1 MACRAPDVAAMWN
14 KEKGIPMRSQ
24 YLGIAAALLIMLPPS
39 VHAAVDRVSDKE
51 LSAVVKAL
59 GNKAENFIDAVD
71 SKLKNSIVRGAT
83 GEKDFGLFL
92 GDFDKSIE
100 KLRKRY
106 SKTYAASEEA
116 SDVIRRGSEL
126 EAFVK
131 SQPGMKGEK
140 QWVALSA
147 DLSRVALAYGTDYP
161 ADPTRIVPA
170 RRVGDGEL
178 LAAADVIAKSST
190 TAAGAAAK
198 ISKDKKATD
207 AQRTSATAFV
217 RSSEL
222 MKPSL
227 EALKRR
233 VSKGES
239 ALAEAQ
245 QVVGA
250 MTDMTSA
257 ATNLP
262 FSKKTAEAWEKAGPA
277 AGKLAL
283 AYRIEPVAQPP
294 N

>member
-1 MACRAPDVAAMWN
+1 
-14 KEKGIPMRSQ
+14 MRSR
-24 YLGIAAALLIMLPPS
+24 YLGLAAALLIVLPLS
-39 VHAAVDRVSDKE
+39 GHAEVDRVSDKE
-51 LSAVVKAL
+51 LTALVKDL
-59 GNKAENFIDAVD
+59 DRKAGRFISAVD

-100 KLRKRY
+100 RLQKRY

-126 EAFVK
+126 DAFVK

-140 QWVALSA
+140 QWVTLSA
-147 DLSRVALAYGTDYP
+147 DLTRVALAYGADYP

-178 LAAADVIAKSST
+178 LAAIDVIAKSSA
-190 TAAGAAAK
+190 TAANAAAK
-198 ISKDKKATD
+198 IGKDKKATD
-207 AQRTSATAFV
+207 AARASATAFV

-222 MKPSL
+222 AKPSL

-239 ALAEAQ
+239 SLAEAK
-245 QVVGA
+245 QVVAA

-257 ATNLP
+257 AANLA
-262 FSKKTAEAWEKAGPA
+262 FAEKTAQAWEKAGPA

-283 AYRIEPVAQPP
+283 AYGIEPADKPLE
-294 N
+294 